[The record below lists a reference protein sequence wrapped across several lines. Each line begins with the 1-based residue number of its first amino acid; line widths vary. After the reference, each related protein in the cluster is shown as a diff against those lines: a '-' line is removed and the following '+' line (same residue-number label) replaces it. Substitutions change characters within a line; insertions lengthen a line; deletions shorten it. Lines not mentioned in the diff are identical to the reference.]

1 LSAATNKEKNMSS
14 GGIEVGVIGKLLEW
28 AWAAVGILV
37 GIIWKRH
44 NEEIIEIKASIQKVG
59 ESMDGRLSEI
69 EHSYVLKEVYEQNRK
84 EVRDVQIKTF
94 DRLDAIGQSLARIEG
109 KLDK

>member
-1 LSAATNKEKNMSS
+1 MS
-14 GGIEVGVIGKLLEW
+14 GGGVEVGVIGKLLEW
-28 AWAAVGILV
+28 AWAAVGVLV

-44 NEEIIEIKASIQKVG
+44 NEEITEIKASIRKVG
-59 ESMDGRLSEI
+59 ESMDSRLDEV
-69 EHSYVLKEVYEQNRK
+69 ERSYVLKDVYEQNRK

-94 DRLDAIGQSLARIEG
+94 DRLDQIGQSLARIEG

>member
-1 LSAATNKEKNMSS
+1 
-14 GGIEVGVIGKLLEW
+14 
-28 AWAAVGILV
+28 
-37 GIIWKRH
+37 
-44 NEEIIEIKASIQKVG
+44 
-59 ESMDGRLSEI
+59 MDGRLSEI

>member
-1 LSAATNKEKNMSS
+1 MSA
-14 GGIEVGVIGKLLEW
+14 GGVEVGVIGKLLEW
-28 AWAAVGILV
+28 AWAAVGLLL

-44 NEEIIEIKASIQKVG
+44 NEDIADLKSSIKKVG
-59 ESMDGRLSEI
+59 DSMEVATKFLDGRIDGVER
-69 EHSYVLKEVYEQNRK
+69 SYVPKDTYETNRK

-94 DRLDAIGQSLARIEG
+94 DRLDAITQTLSRIEG